1 MNKKMWVDLQV
12 NGHNGVDYS
21 SPSLTADDF
30 ARSAEELYA
39 AGTEIFLPTVIT
51 SSEELYRRNLPLIKN
66 AVEKYGLQKNVPGIH
81 LEGPMIS
88 ARGSHNPEFFAEC
101 SAENVEKYFNISE
114 GFIKVMTFSADFP
127 SVPEAVRR
135 AGELGI
141 IPSFGHHMAT
151 YADIHRAADA
161 GGRLLTHLGNACPNL
176 LNRHENPLLAGLAE
190 ERMAAMIITDGHHL
204 PDDLIK
210 IILKVKGIENV
221 IVTSDACS
229 ICGCPPG
236 EYELWGNRAVLTEDG
251 KFYNPEKECLVAA
264 AATMD
269 MCMKHLADMDF
280 LTDAE
285 LLALGRNNALKLLGM
300 EI

>member
-21 SPSLTADDF
+21 SAQLTADDF
-30 ARSAEELYA
+30 VRSADELFK

-51 SSEELYRRNLPLIKN
+51 SSDELYCRNLPLIKN
-66 AVEKYGLQKNVPGIH
+66 TVEKYGLQKNIPGIH

-88 ARGSHNPEFFAEC
+88 AKGSHNPEFFQQCTAK
-101 SAENVEKYFNISE
+101 NVEKYFNMAE
-114 GFIKVMTFSADFP
+114 GFIKIMTFSADFP
-127 SVPEAVRR
+127 TVPEAINR
-135 AGELGI
+135 AVELGI
-141 IPSFGHHMAT
+141 IPSFGHHMPT

-161 GGRLLTHLGNACPNL
+161 GGRLLTHLGNACPNM

-190 ERMAAMIITDGHHL
+190 DRMAAMIITDGHHL

-210 IILKVKGIENV
+210 IIIRVKGVDNV

-229 ICGCPPG
+229 ICGCVPG
-236 EYELWGNRAVLTEDG
+236 EYDLWGNHAVLTADG

-264 AATMD
+264 ASTMD
-269 MCMKHLADMDF
+269 MCMKHLEKMDF
-280 LTDAE
+280 LSGDD
-285 LLALGRNNALKLLGM
+285 LLKLGRINALKLLG
-300 EI
+300 IK